1 MRRIGGIVAILLI
14 LGLAAVG
21 LIYAQKNIAA
31 SSSAVASGSTAES
44 NSLAAAAVS
53 HRSPVNPVSERS

>member
-31 SSSAVASGSTAES
+31 SSSAVASGSTA
-44 NSLAAAAVS
+44 NRT
-53 HRSPVNPVSERS
+53 HSPQRRCRTAHQSIP